1 MLSKAEFEIVYD
13 ENFEVIRD
21 FVFYHCGDSELAS
34 DITQDVFMKIWEKQE
49 KIDNNRLKA
58 LLYKMATSLY
68 IDDYRR
74 KKIQANY
81 ENYMKPVINEMDSS
95 PEDSMIFK
103 ELSTAYSKV
112 LEQLTERQ
120 RAVFIMSREDGIK
133 YAEIANIFKISVKT
147 VDKYIGIAVQLFKEQ
162 LIQYK

>member
-1 MLSKAEFEIVYD
+1 MLSKEEFELVYD
-13 ENFEVIRD
+13 ENFDVIRD
-21 FVFYHCGDSELAS
+21 FVFYHCGDSEMAS

-49 KIDNNRLKA
+49 KLDNRRLKP
-58 LLYKMATSLY
+58 LLYKMASNLY
-68 IDDYRR
+68 VDDYRK

-81 ENYMKPVINEMDSS
+81 ENYMKPVDEMDFS
-95 PEDSMIFK
+95 PEDRMIFK

-112 LEQLTERQ
+112 LEQLPDRQ
-120 RAVFIMSREDGIK
+120 RAVYIMSREEGVK

-147 VDKYIGIAVQLFKEQ
+147 VEKYIGIAVQLLKKQ